1 MSNQKDL
8 ALLQH
13 RLGHAETDLASA
25 RQEVAD
31 ADDRA
36 AHYYQLLVAAEAE
49 VEALTARV
57 AELPAL
63 LTVAEA
69 AATAQGMLA
78 VHPPSFGAHLTAEG
92 LLRFA
97 LALLGDKP

>member
-1 MSNQKDL
+1 MTPADKLRQNELML
-8 ALLQH
+8 AI
-13 RLGHAETDLASA
+13 E
-25 RQEVAD
+25 
-31 ADDRA
+31 RA
-36 AHYYQLLVAAEAE
+36 ISAEAE

-92 LLRFA
+92 LLRSA